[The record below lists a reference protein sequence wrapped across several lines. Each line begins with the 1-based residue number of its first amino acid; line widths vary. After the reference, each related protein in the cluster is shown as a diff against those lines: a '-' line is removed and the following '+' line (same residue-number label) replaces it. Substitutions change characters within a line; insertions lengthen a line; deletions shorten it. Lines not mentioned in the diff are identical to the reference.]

1 MQRLPVHKR
10 WPVVL
15 DPAVHCGHMQV
26 VQVVVAWTIPA
37 CVKPVWGARNV
48 MPMELGSGTAE
59 QVARHTDA
67 ARPPAACTGDS
78 ETQTRTRRKNRPSGA
93 CNGKGK
99 PGAMGRGHSR
109 NIPVPSIQR
118 SFEIVHRLGH
128 LRLRDPPYP
137 VSVESAATN
146 STERAD
152 LFYCCG
158 ALAKPLGL
166 L

>member
-10 WPVVL
+10 WSSILQCTVDTCKSFRWWWLGPSL
-15 DPAVHCGHMQV
+15 PASSPSG
-26 VQVVVAWTIPA
+26 
-37 CVKPVWGARNV
+37 GARNV
-48 MPMELGSGTAE
+48 MERHGRAGSLIMTPLALMQRG
-59 QVARHTDA
+59 
-67 ARPPAACTGDS
+67 RPQHAKEP
-78 ETQTRTRRKNRPSGA
+78 ETRTRRNNRPSGA

-128 LRLRDPPYP
+128 LRQRDPPYP

>member
-1 MQRLPVHKR
+1 MQRRRERELAGTTGR
-10 WPVVL
+10 QML
-15 DPAVHCGHMQV
+15 AVENGNL
-26 VQVVVAWTIPA
+26 
-37 CVKPVWGARNV
+37 AR
-48 MPMELGSGTAE
+48 
-59 QVARHTDA
+59 
-67 ARPPAACTGDS
+67 
-78 ETQTRTRRKNRPSGA
+78 
-93 CNGKGK
+93 
-99 PGAMGRGHSR
+99 MGRGHSR

-118 SFEIVHRLGH
+118 SFEIVHRLGR